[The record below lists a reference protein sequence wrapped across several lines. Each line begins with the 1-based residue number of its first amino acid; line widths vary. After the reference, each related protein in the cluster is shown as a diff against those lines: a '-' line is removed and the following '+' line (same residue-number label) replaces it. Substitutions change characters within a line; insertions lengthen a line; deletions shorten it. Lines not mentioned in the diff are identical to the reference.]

1 MSFDLTV
8 LQQMEGYAKF
18 GQAVIELAKEMGI
31 IPKREKRKV
40 IVREKLVVRTRKP
53 RRTKAEIAAATE
65 PEAK

>member
-53 RRTKAEIAAATE
+53 RRTKAEMAVAAPQAE
-65 PEAK
+65 